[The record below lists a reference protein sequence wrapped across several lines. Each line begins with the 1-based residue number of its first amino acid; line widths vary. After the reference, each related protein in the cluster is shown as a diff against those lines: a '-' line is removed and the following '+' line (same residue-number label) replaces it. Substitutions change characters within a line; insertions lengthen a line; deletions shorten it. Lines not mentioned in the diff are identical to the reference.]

1 MAYEGLKSRY
11 GNTPSIY
18 IDFNTE
24 NQGKKFLNTNV
35 ISPKEICNEEFDYI
49 CICALNSD
57 YIIKN
62 YLSNEQKKKLI
73 NPKELVYEINYEDVE
88 NKFTTN
94 RLKTLADQ
102 LVFSYNSYND
112 WSKSQDIN
120 INSLDLVLTER
131 CTLKCQDCS
140 NLMQYYQKPINAE
153 LKDLE
158 DGLEIFMAQVNCL
171 HELRIIGGEPLINK
185 NIYDLVI
192 KASKYENINNIV
204 IYTNGTIIPKQEELL
219 KIKDVKNLSFKIS
232 DYGSTLSKKAE
243 LLEQTLKIHRIF
255 TIREPINTWQDA
267 GRIVENSDNEV
278 ELKDKYGQCC
288 VRDCLTM
295 LHDKI
300 FICPFSAN
308 LYTLDPEKF
317 QGVEYLQTQ
326 ELNQKGRSALK
337 EFIEG
342 KKYLFGCKYCNGR
355 SHNSKLIPAAQQTKK
370 PLPLG

>member
-1 MAYEGLKSRY
+1 
-11 GNTPSIY
+11 
-18 IDFNTE
+18 
-24 NQGKKFLNTNV
+24 
-35 ISPKEICNEEFDYI
+35 
-49 CICALNSD
+49 
-57 YIIKN
+57 
-62 YLSNEQKKKLI
+62 
-73 NPKELVYEINYEDVE
+73 YEINYEDVE

-255 TIREPINTWQDA
+255 TIREPINT
-267 GRIVENSDNEV
+267 
-278 ELKDKYGQCC
+278 
-288 VRDCLTM
+288 
-295 LHDKI
+295 
-300 FICPFSAN
+300 
-308 LYTLDPEKF
+308 
-317 QGVEYLQTQ
+317 
-326 ELNQKGRSALK
+326 
-337 EFIEG
+337 
-342 KKYLFGCKYCNGR
+342 
-355 SHNSKLIPAAQQTKK
+355 
-370 PLPLG
+370 